1 MTTALV
7 ESHDMRDR
15 FARYRPTPIASKI
28 ALAGMWKALA
38 LVCAFSA
45 EVSGFGLPTTARPT
59 RGLPTTA
66 RPARGGGVAAVGQRP
81 GLLAAR
87 RAPCAPRL
95 MAGGGDEKKGKEE
108 EEEGGWT
115 IDKVAALGLAGV
127 LSIAVAE
134 TVFWVRSVPE
144 PLTLLLTL
152 LLTLRLALT
161 VFWVRPAQ

>member
-1 MTTALV
+1 
-7 ESHDMRDR
+7 
-15 FARYRPTPIASKI
+15 
-28 ALAGMWKALA
+28 MWKALA

-45 EVSGFGLPTTARPT
+45 EVSGFGMPM
-59 RGLPTTA
+59 TA
-66 RPARGGGVAAVGQRP
+66 RPARGGGGVAAVAVAAQRP

-108 EEEGGWT
+108 EEEGWT

-134 TVFWVRSVPE
+134 TVFWVRSFPE

-161 VFWVRPAQ
+161 VFWVRPVQ

>member
-1 MTTALV
+1 MPRSCALLV
-7 ESHDMRDR
+7 
-15 FARYRPTPIASKI
+15 
-28 ALAGMWKALA
+28 GMWKALA
-38 LVCAFSA
+38 LVCALSV
-45 EVSGFGLPTTARPT
+45 EVSGFGLPM
-59 RGLPTTA
+59 TA
-66 RPARGGGVAAVGQRP
+66 RPARGGGVAAVAVGQRP

-108 EEEGGWT
+108 EEEGWT

-134 TVFWVRSVPE
+134 TVFWVRSFPE

-161 VFWVRPAQ
+161 VFWVRPVQ

>member
-1 MTTALV
+1 
-7 ESHDMRDR
+7 
-15 FARYRPTPIASKI
+15 
-28 ALAGMWKALA
+28 MWKALA

-45 EVSGFGLPTTARPT
+45 EVSGFGLP
-59 RGLPTTA
+59 LTA
-66 RPARGGGVAAVGQRP
+66 RPARGGGGVAAVAVGQRP

-87 RAPCAPRL
+87 RAPSCAPRL
-95 MAGGGDEKKGKEE
+95 MVADDKPKPGGDEKKGKE

-134 TVFWVRSVPE
+134 TVFWVRSFPE

-161 VFWVRPAQ
+161 VFWVRPVQ

>member
-1 MTTALV
+1 
-7 ESHDMRDR
+7 
-15 FARYRPTPIASKI
+15 
-28 ALAGMWKALA
+28 MWKALA

-45 EVSGFGLPTTARPT
+45 EVSGFGLPM
-59 RGLPTTA
+59 TA
-66 RPARGGGVAAVGQRP
+66 RPARGGGVAAVAVGQRP
-81 GLLAAR
+81 GLLAAPRLVAAR
-87 RAPCAPRL
+87 RCAPRL

-108 EEEGGWT
+108 EEEGWT

-134 TVFWVRSVPE
+134 TVFWVRSFPE

-161 VFWVRPAQ
+161 VFWVRPVQ

>member
-1 MTTALV
+1 
-7 ESHDMRDR
+7 
-15 FARYRPTPIASKI
+15 
-28 ALAGMWKALA
+28 MWKALA
-38 LVCAFSA
+38 LVCALSV
-45 EVSGFGLPTTARPT
+45 EVSGFGLPM
-59 RGLPTTA
+59 TA
-66 RPARGGGVAAVGQRP
+66 RPARGGGVAAVAVGQRP
-81 GLLAAR
+81 GLLAAPRLLAAR

-95 MAGGGDEKKGKEE
+95 MAADETPKPGGGGDEKKGKEE

-134 TVFWVRSVPE
+134 TVFWVRSFPE

-161 VFWVRPAQ
+161 VFWVRPVQ

>member
-1 MTTALV
+1 
-7 ESHDMRDR
+7 
-15 FARYRPTPIASKI
+15 
-28 ALAGMWKALA
+28 MWKALA

-45 EVSGFGLPTTARPT
+45 EVSGFGLPM
-59 RGLPTTA
+59 TA
-66 RPARGGGVAAVGQRP
+66 RPARGGGVAAVAVGQRP

-108 EEEGGWT
+108 EEEGWT

-134 TVFWVRSVPE
+134 TVFWVRSFPE

-161 VFWVRPAQ
+161 VFWVRPVQ